1 MYISKR
7 RNFFRVLITCLG
19 YLTHSTFHSSSI
31 NNIAFN
37 EYNKINDIYNYCV
50 INDNGILFKNNVNDF
65 CFKHNSS
72 K

>member
-7 RNFFRVLITCLG
+7 KNFCRVLITC
-19 YLTHSTFHSSSI
+19 YLAHSTFHSSSI

-37 EYNKINDIYNYCV
+37 EYNIINDIYIYYI
-50 INDNGILFKNNVNDF
+50 INNNGILFKNNVNDF